1 MIKVNVL
8 SSAALVSLPVHH
20 QNHLTG
26 CWQRERERGGE
37 KEGGRYQR
45 ERERERG
52 CSKMYTYMCMYNI
65 LYVAVSSSNLLSFN
79 LPLLH
84 VQCHVGTQ

>member
-1 MIKVNVL
+1 M
-8 SSAALVSLPVHH
+8 
-20 QNHLTG
+20 
-26 CWQRERERGGE
+26 RERE
-37 KEGGRYQR
+37 R

-52 CSKMYTYMCMYNI
+52 CSKMYTNMYMYNI